1 MSGEPV
7 FFELGVEDAERGK
20 RFYGELFGWTLS
32 PGPSGAGFSIGTAG
46 IPGGIHGGDRGASPY
61 LFFRVDNLDE
71 ALARVR
77 DLGGSVDET
86 DLGESESTVAEYGR
100 FKLCR
105 DDQGS
110 AFGLHEPPAK

>member
-61 LFFRVDNLDE
+61 LFFRVDNLEE
-71 ALARVR
+71 ALERVR

-110 AFGLHEPPAK
+110 TFGLHEPPAK

>member
-1 MSGEPV
+1 
-7 FFELGVEDAERGK
+7 
-20 RFYGELFGWTLS
+20 
-32 PGPSGAGFSIGTAG
+32 
-46 IPGGIHGGDRGASPY
+46 
-61 LFFRVDNLDE
+61 
-71 ALARVR
+71 VR